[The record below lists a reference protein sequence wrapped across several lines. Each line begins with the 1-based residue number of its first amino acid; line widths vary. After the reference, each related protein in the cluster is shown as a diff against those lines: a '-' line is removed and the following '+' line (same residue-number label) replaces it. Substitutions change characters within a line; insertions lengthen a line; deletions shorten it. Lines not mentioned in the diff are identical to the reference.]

1 MAWVQAVQLL
11 RKAGPLVA
19 KQLPK
24 LWPLLLESRNR
35 QRVMEAARDLASQSP
50 TRRLR
55 ARVTL
60 TAEMADGFGVKATT
74 PEDKALSEDWVRR
87 ANNIVLRLD
96 MPVAGRQ
103 AKAAHRQAV
112 AAQLD
117 ALQSEMNRH
126 LAD

>member
-1 MAWVQAVQLL
+1 MAWVQAMQLL
-11 RKAGPLVA
+11 RKAGPVVT

-60 TAEMADGFGVKATT
+60 TAEMADGFGAKAKTA
-74 PEDKALSEDWVRR
+74 EDKALAEEWVRR

-103 AKAAHRQAV
+103 AKAEHRQAV
-112 AAQLD
+112 GAQLE
-117 ALQSEMNRH
+117 ALQAEMNSH